1 MITREMI
8 DIKDRHTARLMQL
21 PNVLGVAVG
30 FKYVK
35 GVRTDRTAIVV
46 MVEKKIA
53 PSRLAPQYLVPKD
66 LNGVETD
73 VIETGKI
80 VALADPTKRHRPA
93 PPGVS
98 VGHGDITA
106 GTLGLWVIDSKTGN
120 LAMLSNNHV
129 LANSNNAGLGDSI
142 FQPGPADGGTPADN
156 DMAWLSRVLPLEF
169 TSAPCPIASA
179 ICRTLN
185 ALLAGLGRKT
195 RIQLQSAQSIPNV
208 ADCALAI
215 PRREEDVLLEILQ
228 IGKPGT
234 IIRKPEI
241 GLKVQKYGRT
251 TQRTEGI
258 VIVID
263 ASVQVNYGG
272 PIALFE
278 HQIVSDIPS
287 AGGDSGSS
295 ILDMDRWPVGLLFA
309 GSESENIT
317 IINEM
322 QRVKDALPFEFVE

>member
-21 PNVLGVAVG
+21 PNVLGVGVG

-35 GVRTDRTAIVV
+35 GVRTDRTAIIV

-93 PPGVS
+93 PPGIS

-106 GTLGLWVIDSKTGN
+106 GTLGLWVIDSKAGQF
-120 LAMLSNNHV
+120 AMLSNNHV
-129 LANSNNAGLGDSI
+129 LANSNNGGLGDSV
-142 FQPGPADGGTPADN
+142 FQPGPYDDRVSFTN
-156 DMAWLSRVLPLEF
+156 DIAWLSSILMLEF
-169 TSAPCPIASA
+169 TPAPCPIAGA
-179 ICRTLN
+179 ACRALN
-185 ALLAGLGRKT
+185 ALLAGLGRKS
-195 RIQLQSAQSIPNV
+195 RIQVGSAQSIPNV

-215 PRREEDVLLEILQ
+215 PRREEDVLLHILEI
-228 IGKPGT
+228 GRPGT
-234 IIRKPEI
+234 IIREPEI
-241 GLKVQKYGRT
+241 GLEVQKYGRT
-251 TQRTEGI
+251 TRYTKGSI
-258 VIVID
+258 IAID

-309 GSESENIT
+309 GGENVT

-322 QRVKDALPFEFVE
+322 QRVKDALPFEFV